1 VVFTDVFFMVSTF
14 FEVSPPI
21 LEVSRFT
28 VESVTVFDD
37 ESVLVVES
45 AAPGDLLPLH
55 AATDKDN
62 AIAISG
68 SRM

>member
-1 VVFTDVFFMVSTF
+1 MVFFMVSTF

-55 AATDKDN
+55 AAIDKDN

>member
-1 VVFTDVFFMVSTF
+1 MVSTF

-21 LEVSRFT
+21 LELSFLEVSRFT

-55 AATDKDN
+55 AAIDKDN
-62 AIAISG
+62 AIAISD